1 MRAILLSI
9 LLCFFG
15 SQYALAVERQI
26 DPEQSTLTIHV
37 GKSGLLSAAA
47 HEYTVTAPIANG
59 TIDDGVSAE
68 ISFRVEAIRLTVLP
82 EEHRSKIQHTMQERV
97 LESSC
102 FPEIYFASGQG
113 AIHSRGRMGCF
124 RPANPTWRNQH
135 GTGAREVTRW
145 QIHWKYD
152 DQTD

>member
-1 MRAILLSI
+1 MVMRAILLSI

-82 EEHRSKIQHTMQERV
+82 EEHRSNSTHDAGA
-97 LESSC
+97 SSGKQPLPGNL
-102 FPEIYFASGQG
+102 F
-113 AIHSRGRMGCF
+113 CF
-124 RPANPTWRNQH
+124 RTRCNPLQ
-135 GTGAREVTRW
+135 RENGMF
-145 QIHWKYD
+145 
-152 DQTD
+152 